1 MKFSHGMPA
10 FEVHLMNIQAGNV
23 QVGNVHAKNQ
33 KNPYRGSPGTSV
45 TDKKADN
52 TGKGI
57 PTLTSTDVENCNVT
71 EWPALRQVT
80 IYSMTTCPS
89 WRARWQD
96 GRMARWTFPTSSI
109 LLIRDHPVCMGL
121 WDLMTM
127 SHVQNEI
134 SSPSNRSNCRILIKT
149 PIFAFWI
156 IQKGILPNYAW
167 TITRPT
173 CWKTFTTAIIC
184 NIKSLGATK
193 FEKKANVHMCT
204 FYAHCT

>member
-1 MKFSHGMPA
+1 MPVTSWPQKHYRWNS
-10 FEVHLMNIQAGNV
+10 FIMWWHSRLKTSRTRRTENF
-23 QVGNVHAKNQ
+23 AKNQ
-33 KNPYRGSPGTSV
+33 RKLARTCGFRR
-45 TDKKADN
+45 DAQKR
-52 TGKGI
+52 
-57 PTLTSTDVENCNVT
+57 TLYPLTH
-71 EWPALRQVT
+71 W
-80 IYSMTTCPS
+80 MTQ
-89 WRARWQD
+89 WLAQ
-96 GRMARWTFPTSSI
+96 
-109 LLIRDHPVCMGL
+109 LLIRDYLVCMGL

-204 FYAHCT
+204 IYAHCA